1 MAMTF
6 VVVILALVAAGCFAV
21 ATVAEQHAAYEVPD
35 DSAHGIHLLFTLM
48 RRPLWWG
55 GFGGN
60 IGGFVVQAVALGLGS
75 LLLVQPL
82 LVTALLFALPLGAR
96 WNHRHMARAD
106 WVWAVLLAVS
116 LAIFVV
122 VGQPTRGMAR
132 ASITAWLHAAIVI
145 VPCVL
150 ACLLW
155 SATRRRR
162 ASRALPLAVA
172 TGILYGII
180 AALTKSV
187 ASLVGHGA
195 VAVFTNWETY
205 ALMVVGILG
214 VVLQQAAFQAGSLEA
229 SLPAATVLE
238 PIVATV
244 LGLTILGETLRAG
257 GPALVLIGL
266 CVVVVILGTV
276 ALARSA
282 ARFTPEPATAPEP
295 ATTQPTTS

>member
-1 MAMTF
+1 MTF
-6 VVVILALVAAGCFAV
+6 LAIILALVAAGLFAI
-21 ATVAEQHAAYEVPD
+21 ATVAEQHAAFEVPD
-35 DSAHGIHLLFTLM
+35 ESAHGVHLLATLM

-60 IGGFVVQAVALGLGS
+60 IGGFLVQAAALGIGS

-106 WVWAVLLAVS
+106 WVWAVLLA
-116 LAIFVV
+116 LALAVFVV
-122 VGQPTRGMAR
+122 VGQPTRGFPR
-132 ASITAWLHAAIVI
+132 ASITAWLHAAVFI
-145 VPCVL
+145 VPIVA

-155 SATRRRR
+155 AATRHQRVR
-162 ASRALPLAVA
+162 RALPLAIA
-172 TGILYGII
+172 TGILYGVI

-187 ASLVGHGA
+187 ASLVGHGF

-257 GPALVLIGL
+257 GAALAVIGV
-266 CVVVVILGTV
+266 CVVVVVLGTV

-282 ARFTPEPATAPEP
+282 ARFNPEPAPTPVPTAG
-295 ATTQPTTS
+295 